1 MSGRK
6 TKQERVESALI
17 NYYMSPEPG
26 AVVIESV
33 HLQGLL
39 QSLPALS
46 FNKPAASIIKQLQ
59 EHHPGTTLSKRDH
72 AILNFVDDTIGKL
85 LGTTDMD
92 YKIEGLIRSY
102 SALLAIP
109 AIAEGPGVITKQH
122 LCIALLDILFQGCM
136 GWSEDLGILGDELIV
151 QIEERLRSHSKDHMN
166 SDEFLLEIQTVF
178 AKRAP
183 VFKRMEATLANTELA
198 NLTLHKA
205 RLHSARLLNQE
216 MDRQEFPMFII
227 FLLQGAWYEF
237 LQEIVIQF
245 GKNSQEWVKATN
257 LTKAL
262 IWSLQPRKETIK
274 HNEIMSDL
282 PEKVLGFAPPSIGI
296 PRRLKMP

>member
-122 LCIALLDILFQGCM
+122 LCIALPDILFQGCM

-166 SDEFLLEIQTVF
+166 SDEFLL
-178 AKRAP
+178 
-183 VFKRMEATLANTELA
+183 
-198 NLTLHKA
+198 
-205 RLHSARLLNQE
+205 
-216 MDRQEFPMFII
+216 
-227 FLLQGAWYEF
+227 
-237 LQEIVIQF
+237 EIVIQF